1 MKGWEDVTEEQLSKL
16 GIKYTAKMH
25 KKPIEKKKISTDIN
39 RPKNKYNAVKTEI
52 NGIVFDSKKEA
63 DYYSELLLLK
73 KAGIVE
79 SFVMQKDFTLQDAF
93 TRENGER
100 IKATRYRADFVVR
113 YKNGIEEVVDVK
125 GMKTRVYI
133 NKKKQ
138 LLEKYPNINFKEI

>member
-16 GIKYTAKMH
+16 GIKYTAKTH
-25 KKPIEKKKISTDIN
+25 KKPIAKKKIDTDT
-39 RPKNKYNAVKTEI
+39 NKYNAVKTEI
-52 NGIVFDSKKEA
+52 NGITFDSKKEA
-63 DYYSELLLLK
+63 DYYSNLLLLK

-100 IKATRYRADFVVR
+100 IKATRYRADFVIK
-113 YKNGIEEVVDVK
+113 YANGIEEVVDVK

-138 LLEKYPNINFKEI
+138 LLEKYPNINFKEV